1 MQHIL
6 DGMSDSSKRLNDA
19 LSSLI
24 HSLAQFPKEFEDWRP
39 SNVISVADIL
49 TRIGIVGGLI
59 DSLTALAPDKF
70 SLVPATRL
78 TGLANAYSNLVQS
91 VERAKAQ
98 FDQIP
103 TWDGFG
109 RFDASNGQIVAQN
122 GNAVSAKSVFDDMAA
137 SVDNVL
143 EAHIP
148 IVATTQ
154 PRSVGTFVAAAR
166 ELRKQA
172 VEATRLVAE
181 LTNQQASLTAT
192 IAHAVAE
199 EAKATDAATEAVRL
213 AADIE
218 QTRKTVDDH
227 NIKVAALLASVEAM
241 GKKAEDLEADVDA
254 YETTFKGFQSALEAR
269 EAALENGNSELNA
282 LVDALKTNQA
292 KIEQQI
298 AKADQML
305 GGATVAGLSSTY
317 QAQSQAV
324 DGQMW
329 WARATYYAAIVFMA
343 LSIAFSLNVFGAHM
357 PPVIPTENQEAGP
370 LAIRVFA
377 ALGSRA
383 LLLLPSILLLTFAS
397 RQHSAL
403 FRLREQYSHKYNIAA
418 SVHGFKAQAP
428 EYEQP
433 IAGAVFLELLK
444 NPTDSLQS
452 EPDEKSNEFVEEI
465 IAPAVR
471 KAMEQLRRKSV
482 EKSE

>member
-1 MQHIL
+1 
-6 DGMSDSSKRLNDA
+6 LNDA

-24 HSLAQFPKEFEDWRP
+24 NSLAEFPKEFEDWQP
-39 SNVISVADIL
+39 SNVFSVADTIA
-49 TRIGIVGGLI
+49 RIGTVGGLM
-59 DSLTALAPDKF
+59 DSLTTLAPEKF
-70 SLVPATRL
+70 ALVPAARI
-78 TGLANAYSNLVQS
+78 TGVATAYSNLVQS

-98 FDQIP
+98 FDQMP
-103 TWDGFG
+103 NWGGFG
-109 RFDASNGQIVAQN
+109 RFDAPSGQIVAQN
-122 GNAVSAKSVFDDMAA
+122 GNAVSAKSIFDDIAA

-172 VEATRLVAE
+172 ADATRLVAE
-181 LTNQQASLTAT
+181 LTKQQASLTTT
-192 IAHAVAE
+192 IAQTVAE
-199 EAKATDAATEAVRL
+199 ENKAVEAATEAARL
-213 AADIE
+213 AADVE

-227 NIKVAALLASVEAM
+227 SIKVAALLASVESI

-254 YETTFKGFQSALEAR
+254 YETTFKGFQSALNAR
-269 EAALENGNSELNA
+269 EAALEKGNSELNSVVA
-282 LVDALKTNQA
+282 ALKTNQE

-317 QAQSQAV
+317 QTQSQNV

-329 WARATYYAAIVFMA
+329 WARATYYAAIAFMA
-343 LSIAFSLNVFGAHM
+343 LSVAFSLNVFGEHM
-357 PPVIPTENQEAGP
+357 PPVIPTESQEAGP

-383 LLLLPSILLLTFAS
+383 LVLLPSILLLTFAS

-403 FRLREQYSHKYNIAA
+403 FKLREQYSHKYNIAA

-444 NPTDSLQS
+444 NPTSSLDAES
-452 EPDEKSNEFVEEI
+452 SEKSNEFVADI
-465 IAPAVR
+465 IAPAVQ
-471 KAMEQLRRKSV
+471 KAMEQLRRKADDKP
-482 EKSE
+482 E

>member
-24 HSLAQFPKEFEDWRP
+24 HSLAEFPKEFEDWQP

-49 TRIGIVGGLI
+49 ARIGIVGGLI

-70 SLVPATRL
+70 ALVPATRL

-103 TWDGFG
+103 TWGGFG
-109 RFDASNGQIVAQN
+109 RFDATNGQIVAQN
-122 GNAVSAKSVFDDMAA
+122 SNAVSAKSVFDDIAA

-172 VEATRLVAE
+172 AEATRLVAE

-192 IAHAVAE
+192 IAVAVAE
-199 EAKATDAATEAVRL
+199 ETKATDAATEAVRL
-213 AADIE
+213 AADVE

-227 NIKVAALLASVEAM
+227 SIKVAALLASVEAV

-254 YETTFKGFQSALEAR
+254 YETAFKGFQSALEAR
-269 EAALENGNSELNA
+269 EAALEKGNVDLNA
-282 LVDALKTNQA
+282 LVGALKTNQA

-298 AKADQML
+298 AEADQML

-317 QAQSQAV
+317 RKQSEAV

-343 LSIAFSLNVFGAHM
+343 FSIAFSLNVFGSHM
-357 PPVIPTENQEAGP
+357 PPVIPLESQEAGP
-370 LAIRVFA
+370 LAIRVLA

-383 LLLLPSILLLTFAS
+383 LVLLPSILLLTFAS

-444 NPTDSLQS
+444 NPTDSLRS
-452 EPDEKSNEFVEEI
+452 EPDEKSNEFVAEI